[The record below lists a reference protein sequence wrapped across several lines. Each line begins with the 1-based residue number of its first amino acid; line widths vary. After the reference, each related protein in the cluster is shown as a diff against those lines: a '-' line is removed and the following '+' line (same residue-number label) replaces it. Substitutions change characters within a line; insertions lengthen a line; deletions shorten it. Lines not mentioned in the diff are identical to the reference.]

1 MRRQLVTMVVLTAAV
16 AVVAGVA
23 AGQAGGPALTVEQ
36 ARIDLG
42 EITSGTDAVA
52 TFVFH
57 NSGPAD
63 VRILR
68 AKPS

>member
-1 MRRQLVTMVVLTAAV
+1 MRRQLVTIVVLTAAV
-16 AVVAGVA
+16 AVVAGGA
-23 AGQAGGPALTVEQ
+23 AGQAGGPFLTVEQ

-42 EITSGTDAVA
+42 EIRAGADAVA

>member
-1 MRRQLVTMVVLTAAV
+1 MRRQLVTMMLLTAAV
-16 AVVAGVA
+16 VVVAGGSV
-23 AGQAGGPALTVEQ
+23 GQAGGPALTVEQ

-42 EITSGTDAVA
+42 EIRAGTDAVA
-52 TFVFH
+52 TFVFR
-57 NSGPAD
+57 NSGPTD